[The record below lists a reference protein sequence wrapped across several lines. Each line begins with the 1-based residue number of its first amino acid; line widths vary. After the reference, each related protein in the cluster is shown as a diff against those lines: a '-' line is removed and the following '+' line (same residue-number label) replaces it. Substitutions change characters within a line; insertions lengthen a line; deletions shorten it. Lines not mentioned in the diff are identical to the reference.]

1 MKKGDYAKIKS
12 TGRIGMLMDCSPHSN
27 IAFIQFSETEGHFI
41 SKTKIEVVSKK
52 EIKRKIEL

>member
-12 TGRIGMLMDCSPHSN
+12 SGRIGVLMDCSPHSN
-27 IAFIQFSETEGHFI
+27 VAFIQFSKTEGEFI

-52 EIKRKIEL
+52 NKRKD